1 MSVQWRTR
9 HSLGALAASL
19 VTAGLVVV
27 PGAAAAPGAAAPA
40 ANCQV
45 WTGVPPPSP
54 GALVNALTG
63 VRALGLC
70 NVWAVGFYQ
79 NVNDGQILSLAE
91 HWNGTAWKVMPTPSP
106 DPGRNVLSAVGA
118 ATINDAWAV
127 GETGSKSFILHWN
140 GAFWTQA
147 PSPSPSSDNN
157 DLSGVAVVSATDAW
171 AVGQYFVGA
180 TVVNPLVLRWDGQ
193 NWTQTAVPAPG
204 SQSVLE
210 AVTAISASNAWAVG
224 AFTTSGGQQKTLIE
238 HWNGTKWVQVPSPNP
253 TGTVSEIGLNGV
265 TATSPSDAWA
275 VGTYT
280 TGTMDKTLIEHWNG
294 TAWKLVA
301 SPNPEPRDDLN
312 AVTATSAGNAW
323 AVGFRGTSEQT
334 LIVHWNGTAWKV
346 VPSPS
351 LGQSSDLAGVAAP
364 SATSVWAVGNYGAGG
379 VTQVLAAHC
388 C

>member
-1 MSVQWRTR
+1 MAVQWRTR
-9 HSLGALAASL
+9 RSLGALAASL
-19 VTAGLVVV
+19 VTLALVVA
-27 PGAAAAPGAAAPA
+27 PGAAAAPA

-45 WTGVPPPSP
+45 WTGIPPPSP

-63 VRALGLC
+63 VRALGPC

-79 NVNDGQILSLAE
+79 NVNDGQILSLAV
-91 HWNGTAWKVMPTPSP
+91 HWNGTAWKVMPTPDP
-106 DPGRNVLSAVGA
+106 DPHGNVLSAVGA

-127 GETGSKSFILHWN
+127 GETGSNSFILHWN
-140 GAFWTQA
+140 GSFWTQT

-157 DLSGVAVVSATDAW
+157 DLSGVTVVSAIDAW
-171 AVGQYFVGA
+171 AVGQYVPS
-180 TVVNPLVLRWDGQ
+180 TVANPLVLHWDGQ
-193 NWTQTAVPAPG
+193 SWTQTAVPAPG

-224 AFTTSGGQQKTLIE
+224 AFTPSGGQEKTLIE

-253 TGTVSEIGLNGV
+253 PGTVSEIGLNGV
-265 TATSPSDAWA
+265 TAISASDAWA

-294 TAWKLVA
+294 TAWKLVV

-312 AVTATSAGNAW
+312 AVAATSAGNAW
-323 AVGFRGTSEQT
+323 AVGFRGTSDTT
-334 LIVHWNGTAWKV
+334 LILRWNGTAWKV
-346 VPSPS
+346 VPSPNP
-351 LGQSSDLAGVAAP
+351 GQSSDLAGVAAP
-364 SATSVWAVGNYGAGG
+364 SATSVWAVGNYSVGG
-379 VTQVLAAHC
+379 VTQALAAHC